1 LEQYLK
7 IPKDRIGAMIGP
19 GGEVKHEI
27 EKRTG
32 IKVDVDSETG
42 EVTIDYDH
50 ARDPA
55 MVLKVNDLVKAIGR
69 GFSPDR
75 AFRLLK
81 DEFYFAL
88 IDIHDYVGK
97 NPDHVRRMKSRLIGT
112 GGKTRRI
119 IEELSEA
126 ELSIYGDTVA
136 IIGDGPGHDP
146 QRLGALC
153 GVLVPGAYPPRPQ
166 GSGAAA
172 DRAERGQAQKG
183 RRGITR
189 TGSRQRP
196 RVTGAG
202 CLVTTDGRRR
212 SVFRSHP
219 APCTRPPAP
228 FSPIVTRSSAAL

>member
-1 LEQYLK
+1 MEQYLK

-19 GGEVKHEI
+19 GGEVKREI

-32 IKVDVDSETG
+32 IRVDVDSETG
-42 EVTIDYDH
+42 EVTMNYDR

-81 DEFYFAL
+81 DDFYFAL

-136 IIGDGPGHDP
+136 IVG
-146 QRLGALC
+146 GAEALEIARTALDMILN
-153 GVLVPGAYPPRPQ
+153 GSEHSAVYSYLEHTRRDRRAAHLRPIEPKE
-166 GSGAAA
+166 
-172 DRAERGQAQKG
+172 DKPKKDEEE
-183 RRGITR
+183 
-189 TGSRQRP
+189 
-196 RVTGAG
+196 
-202 CLVTTDGRRR
+202 
-212 SVFRSHP
+212 
-219 APCTRPPAP
+219 
-228 FSPIVTRSSAAL
+228 

>member
-1 LEQYLK
+1 MEQYLK

-32 IKVDVDSETG
+32 IEVDVDSETG
-42 EVTIDYDH
+42 EVTINYDH

-81 DEFYFAL
+81 DDFYFAL
-88 IDIHDYVGK
+88 IDIHDYIGK

-136 IIGDGPGHDP
+136 IIGLVD
-146 QRLGALC
+146 ALDIARTALDMILN
-153 GVLVPGAYPPRPQ
+153 GSEHSSVYSYLEHTRRARRVSELRPIEPKE
-166 GSGAAA
+166 
-172 DRAERGQAQKG
+172 DKPKKEEEE
-183 RRGITR
+183 
-189 TGSRQRP
+189 
-196 RVTGAG
+196 
-202 CLVTTDGRRR
+202 
-212 SVFRSHP
+212 
-219 APCTRPPAP
+219 
-228 FSPIVTRSSAAL
+228 

>member
-1 LEQYLK
+1 MEQYLK

-19 GGEVKHEI
+19 GGEVKREI

-32 IKVDVDSETG
+32 IKVVVDSETG
-42 EVTIDYDH
+42 EVTINYDH
-50 ARDPA
+50 VRDPA

-81 DEFYFAL
+81 DDFYFAL

-97 NPDHVRRMKSRLIGT
+97 NPDHIRRMKSRLIGT

-136 IIGDGPGHDP
+136 IIGLAD
-146 QRLGALC
+146 ALDIAKTALDMILN
-153 GVLVPGAYPPRPQ
+153 GSEHSAVYSYLEHTRRARRVAELRPIEPKE
-166 GSGAAA
+166 
-172 DRAERGQAQKG
+172 DKPKKEEEE
-183 RRGITR
+183 
-189 TGSRQRP
+189 
-196 RVTGAG
+196 
-202 CLVTTDGRRR
+202 
-212 SVFRSHP
+212 
-219 APCTRPPAP
+219 
-228 FSPIVTRSSAAL
+228 

>member
-1 LEQYLK
+1 MEQYLK

-19 GGEVKHEI
+19 GGEVKREI

-42 EVTIDYDH
+42 EVTMNYDR

-69 GFSPDR
+69 GFSPER
-75 AFRLLK
+75 AFRLLR
-81 DEFYFAL
+81 DEFFFAI

-97 NPDHVRRMKSRLIGT
+97 NPDHVRRMKSRLIGS

-136 IIGDGPGHDP
+136 IVG
-146 QRLGALC
+146 GAEALDIAKTALDMILN
-153 GVLVPGAYPPRPQ
+153 GSEHSAVYSYLEHTRRDRRVAELRPIEPKE
-166 GSGAAA
+166 
-172 DRAERGQAQKG
+172 DKPKKDEEE
-183 RRGITR
+183 
-189 TGSRQRP
+189 
-196 RVTGAG
+196 
-202 CLVTTDGRRR
+202 
-212 SVFRSHP
+212 
-219 APCTRPPAP
+219 
-228 FSPIVTRSSAAL
+228 

>member
-1 LEQYLK
+1 MEQYLK

-32 IKVDVDSETG
+32 IKVVVDSETG
-42 EVTIDYDH
+42 EVTINYDH
-50 ARDPA
+50 VRDPA

-81 DEFYFAL
+81 DDFYFAL

-97 NPDHVRRMKSRLIGT
+97 NPDHIRRMKSRLIGT

-136 IIGDGPGHDP
+136 IIGLAD
-146 QRLGALC
+146 ALDIAKTALDMILN
-153 GVLVPGAYPPRPQ
+153 GSEHSAVYSYLEHTRRARRVAELRPIEPKE
-166 GSGAAA
+166 
-172 DRAERGQAQKG
+172 DKPKKEEEE
-183 RRGITR
+183 
-189 TGSRQRP
+189 
-196 RVTGAG
+196 
-202 CLVTTDGRRR
+202 
-212 SVFRSHP
+212 
-219 APCTRPPAP
+219 
-228 FSPIVTRSSAAL
+228 

>member
-1 LEQYLK
+1 
-7 IPKDRIGAMIGP
+7 
-19 GGEVKHEI
+19 
-27 EKRTG
+27 
-32 IKVDVDSETG
+32 
-42 EVTIDYDH
+42 
-50 ARDPA
+50 

-136 IIGDGPGHDP
+136 IIGDAE
-146 QRLGALC
+146 ALDIARTALDMILN
-153 GVLVPGAYPPRPQ
+153 GSEHSAVYSYLEHTRRDRRVAELRPIEPKE
-166 GSGAAA
+166 
-172 DRAERGQAQKG
+172 DKPKKDEEE
-183 RRGITR
+183 
-189 TGSRQRP
+189 
-196 RVTGAG
+196 
-202 CLVTTDGRRR
+202 
-212 SVFRSHP
+212 
-219 APCTRPPAP
+219 
-228 FSPIVTRSSAAL
+228 

>member
-1 LEQYLK
+1 MEQYLK

-19 GGEVKHEI
+19 GGEVKREI

-42 EVTIDYDH
+42 EVTMNYDH

-88 IDIHDYVGK
+88 MDIHDYVGK
-97 NPDHVRRMKSRLIGT
+97 NPDHMRRMKSRLIGT

-126 ELSIYGDTVA
+126 ELSVYGDTVA
-136 IIGDGPGHDP
+136 IIGSAE
-146 QRLGALC
+146 ALDIAKTALDMILN
-153 GVLVPGAYPPRPQ
+153 GSEHSGAYSYLEHTR
-166 GSGAAA
+166 
-172 DRAERGQAQKG
+172 RHRRLAE
-183 RRGITR
+183 
-189 TGSRQRP
+189 
-196 RVTGAG
+196 
-202 CLVTTDGRRR
+202 L
-212 SVFRSHP
+212 
-219 APCTRPPAP
+219 RPPEP
-228 FSPIVTRSSAAL
+228 KEDRPKKDEEE